1 MRTGRIEWTRVA
13 IVAVLALAATAL
25 AQAEPADGVGRL
37 IERPYTAVLEIFV
50 EGGTRYAG
58 EVPFSGEP
66 SDFDGLCSV
75 PSDLVWRNRIVG
87 LDSVFGHFEG
97 AGSVCVQVE
106 WGVDADG
113 APAMVGMGW
122 SDLVGYF
129 RLPDGSA
136 IDFELIVLDEAFDSD
151 TGQLTSATA
160 VVPSGGGTGRFE
172 SAMLYGVMNR
182 RWFSPEALMAG
193 VEPELCAIHGTIR
206 YDPSAGAGE

>member
-1 MRTGRIEWTRVA
+1 MRAGRMCWAPSVA
-13 IVAVLALAATAL
+13 IVALLVAALAA
-25 AQAEPADGVGRL
+25 AQAEPGDGAAKL
-37 IERPYTAVLEIFV
+37 IERPYTAVLEIFMV
-50 EGGTRYAG
+50 GAEYAG
-58 EVPFSGEP
+58 EVPYSGET

-75 PSDLVWRNRIVG
+75 PSNLVWRNRIVG

-97 AGSVCVQVE
+97 EGSLCVQVE
-106 WGVDADG
+106 WGADADG

-122 SDLVGYF
+122 SDMVGYF
-129 RLPDGSA
+129 GLPDGSA
-136 IDFELIVLDEAFDSD
+136 IDVELIVLDEAFDMD

-172 SAMLYGVMNR
+172 SAKLYGVMNC

-206 YDPSAGAGE
+206 YDPHAVAGE

>member
-1 MRTGRIEWTRVA
+1 MRTGRMWWGVL
-13 IVAVLALAATAL
+13 VAVVALFVAAMAA
-25 AQAEPADGVGRL
+25 AQAEPADGAGKL
-37 IERPYTAVLEIFV
+37 IERPYTAVLEIFMV
-50 EGGTRYAG
+50 GAEYAG
-58 EVPFSGEP
+58 EVPFSGET

-75 PSDLVWRNRIVG
+75 PSDLVWRNRLVG

-97 AGSVCVQVE
+97 TGSICGQVE
-106 WGVDADG
+106 WGVDANG

-129 RLPDGSA
+129 RLSDGSA
-136 IDFELIVLDEAFDSD
+136 IEVELIVLDEAFDME

-160 VVPSGGGTGRFE
+160 LAPSGGGTGRLE
-172 SAMLYGVMNR
+172 SAKLYGVMNC

-206 YDPSAGAGE
+206 YDPHAVAGE